1 MFHWVVALSLATQ
14 SLIIDNQSSQIPDCL
29 TNYHNLSLS
38 WPLAIFLAN
47 LRAFLAEDEEMS
59 TLVKAA
65 AVSVHG
71 RAHEHLLTHSECLLS
86 VFFFIF
92 SQNK

>member
-1 MFHWVVALSLATQ
+1 M
-14 SLIIDNQSSQIPDCL
+14 
-29 TNYHNLSLS
+29 
-38 WPLAIFLAN
+38 FLAN

-71 RAHEHLLTHSECLLS
+71 RVHEHLLTHSQCLLS
-86 VFFFIF
+86 VFFLIF
-92 SQNK
+92 SQNN